1 MITSAYFLVW
11 EEREH
16 CVTKKVESHPAGA
29 LHCFLWQ
36 VPFLP
41 SPSPNP
47 VGGVLVLIIHFETS
61 SLPSALHFEGHT
73 LHLDFSFLS
82 SNKFWKEAPQQS
94 LVITPAADALGNSL
108 TPNPG
113 RLGTRARV
121 GMPGLR
127 GHARQICLGCGR
139 SFLPATLA
147 KKKKKRL
154 TQDASPGLFLLEGA
168 SLSFLSNLCQLLQ
181 LISFLTATLHNQR
194 ASQPAGPRL

>member
-16 CVTKKVESHPAGA
+16 CVTRKVESHPAGA
-29 LHCFLWQ
+29 LHRFPQQ
-36 VPFLP
+36 VPSLP

-47 VGGVLVLIIHFETS
+47 LGGALVLIIHFETS
-61 SLPSALHFEGHT
+61 SLPSALHFEGHAS
-73 LHLDFSFLS
+73 HLDFNFLS
-82 SNKFWKEAPQQS
+82 SNKLWKEAPQQS

-108 TPNPG
+108 TPNSS
-113 RLGTRARV
+113 RLGTKSKSWHAWAAWTCRADPL
-121 GMPGLR
+121 GMWEKFSTSNTCR
-127 GHARQICLGCGR
+127 
-139 SFLPATLA
+139 
-147 KKKKKRL
+147 KRL
-154 TQDASPGLFLLEGA
+154 TQDARPGLFLLEGA

>member
-1 MITSAYFLVW
+1 MAAPATSYVTPGHNSKIWVCSPSLSAPLGMITSAYFLVW

-16 CVTKKVESHPAGA
+16 CVTRKVESHPAGA
-29 LHCFLWQ
+29 LHCFPQQ
-36 VPFLP
+36 VLSLP

-47 VGGVLVLIIHFETS
+47 LGGALVLIIHFETS

-73 LHLDFSFLS
+73 SHLDFNFLS
-82 SNKFWKEAPQQS
+82 SNKLWKEAPQQS

-108 TPNPG
+108 TPNSS

-127 GHARQICLGCGR
+127 GHAGLIRLGCGR

-147 KKKKKRL
+147 EK
-154 TQDASPGLFLLEGA
+154 G
-168 SLSFLSNLCQLLQ
+168 
-181 LISFLTATLHNQR
+181 
-194 ASQPAGPRL
+194 

>member
-1 MITSAYFLVW
+1 MAAPATSYRTPGHNSKIWVCSPSLSAPLGMITSAYFLVW

-29 LHCFLWQ
+29 LHCFLRQ

-47 VGGVLVLIIHFETS
+47 LGGVLVLIIHFETS

-147 KKKKKRL
+147 KKKKKK
-154 TQDASPGLFLLEGA
+154 G
-168 SLSFLSNLCQLLQ
+168 
-181 LISFLTATLHNQR
+181 
-194 ASQPAGPRL
+194 